1 MTNISSYS
9 HQRRCLASGA
19 VVYELPTRKL
29 PWDWYR
35 EVRDEDEEMFSM
47 LLYSSTSGQQSMTL
61 V

>member
-9 HQRRCLASGA
+9 YQRRCLASGA
-19 VVYELPTRKL
+19 AVYELPTRKL